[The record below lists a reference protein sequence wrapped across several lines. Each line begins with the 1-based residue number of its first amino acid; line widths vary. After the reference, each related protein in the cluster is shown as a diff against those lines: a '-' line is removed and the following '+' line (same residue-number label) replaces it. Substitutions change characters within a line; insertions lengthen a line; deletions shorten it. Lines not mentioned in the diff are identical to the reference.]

1 MSIRTG
7 LTWTIGAFVVLIL
20 MVIAIG
26 YGVSKFARDGLLGI
40 EQTSHRIA
48 TFTFAA
54 IGALS
59 RARPARPLVDVH
71 QIKQVSNAA
80 PGAKRRCSQNTDSA
94 AFTCISAT

>member
-26 YGVSKFARDGLLGI
+26 YRRGI
-40 EQTSHRIA
+40 CSIRWHP
-48 TFTFAA
+48 
-54 IGALS
+54 
-59 RARPARPLVDVH
+59 RARLLEAIR
-71 QIKQVSNAA
+71 QIKQVSNAV
-80 PGAKRRCSQNTDSA
+80 PGVNRRCSQNTDSA